1 MKVVANYEQVGQ
13 DDVELKDTK
22 TKQEMIYD
30 PHRLYLMLII
40 PMKNTEI
47 CVHQGYG
54 LTIYKNIC
62 CKNLEKQNCY
72 GTRNVYSL
80 IGRMGYLLM

>member
-1 MKVVANYEQVGQ
+1 
-13 DDVELKDTK
+13 
-22 TKQEMIYD
+22 MIYD

-40 PMKNTEI
+40 PMKNAEI

-62 CKNLEKQNCY
+62 CKNLEKQNKTATEY
-72 GTRNVYSL
+72 PL
-80 IGRMGYLLM
+80 LYLKLEI